1 MNPSAGRSSILSGAD
16 RPGSCAGTR
25 SSMTDALQE
34 AQTGAPHVLVVDDD
48 TRLRNLL
55 RKYLQENGFRVS
67 LAASASEARAYLNSL
82 VFDLAVL
89 DVMMPGED
97 GLSLSQFLR
106 SRSGQSGM
114 PVLMLS
120 ARSETGARI
129 AGLEAGADDYLGKPF
144 EPKELLLRIQALLRR
159 GVSTPVSEQHLIR
172 LGQWEIDLVRGD
184 LRREGESIRLA
195 PSELALLRLLA
206 ARPGV
211 TVSRTALAELTGGAA
226 QERSVDVQIT
236 RLRRKFE
243 PDPHAPRYLQTVR
256 GQGYVLWP
264 D

>member
-1 MNPSAGRSSILSGAD
+1 M
-16 RPGSCAGTR
+16 
-25 SSMTDALQE
+25 QE
-34 AQTGAPHVLVVDDD
+34 AETAAPHILVVDDD

-97 GLSLSQFLR
+97 GLSLAQFLR
-106 SRSGQSGM
+106 SQSGQSGL

-120 ARSETGARI
+120 ARSETEARI

-144 EPKELLLRIQALLRR
+144 EPKELLLRVRALLRR
-159 GVSTPVSEQHLIR
+159 VESTPVSEQRLLR
-172 LGQWEIDLVRGD
+172 LGPWELDLIRGD
-184 LRREGESIRLA
+184 LRTDEETIRLA
-195 PSELALLRLLA
+195 PSELALMRLLA
-206 ARPGV
+206 ANPGV
-211 TVSRTALAELTGGAA
+211 TVSRTALAELTSGAA